1 MDKHL
6 SGVKQMELRHLRYFI
21 AVAEE
26 LNFTKAA
33 EKLCIVQPS
42 LSKQI
47 RDLEDEIGV
56 ILFERDKRSVHLTKA
71 GSGFLEHAYKTI
83 ESAERAIGAAKQII
97 LSSNKQTKIGF
108 NPLAEILIAP
118 HIVVMLRNNGYQAE
132 FKSMSCGDQI
142 QALKN
147 SKLDLSFTRFKIE
160 DPEYENIL
168 IKDESLYLFY
178 RENYK
183 DLDDSIKIESLEKS
197 QFIAFSAY
205 EAPVLSEKAQFFLKN
220 KKIHP
225 QHKIICTNIMQHIN
239 FLNTLNCWSIIPEYA
254 ISFLKG
260 KFNVKKLDLTAPL
273 YANYRKRSNNSS
285 LDIILPLLKKLN
297 RIENDLSLP
306 IISLNHR

>member
-1 MDKHL
+1 MNEYPR
-6 SGVKQMELRHLRYFI
+6 SGTMELRHLRYFI

-56 ILFERDKRSVHLTKA
+56 ILFERDKRNVHLTNA
-71 GSGFLEHAYKTI
+71 GKGFLEHAYQTI
-83 ESAERAIGAAKQII
+83 ESSERAIATAKQII

-118 HIVVMLRNNGYQAE
+118 HIVSLMRNNGYHAE
-132 FKSMSCGDQI
+132 LKSMNCGDQI
-142 QALKN
+142 HALKN
-147 SKLDLSFTRFKIE
+147 SKLDLTFTRHKLE

-168 IKDESLYLFY
+168 IKNESMYLFY

-183 DLDDSIKIESLEKS
+183 DLDDSINVQKLENT
-197 QFIAFSAY
+197 QFITFSAH
-205 EAPVLSEKAQFFLKN
+205 EAPILAEKTVNFLKQSN
-220 KKIHP
+220 IHP
-225 QHKIICTNIMQHIN
+225 QHKILCSNIMQHIN
-239 FLNTLNCWSIIPEYA
+239 FLNTLNCWSIIPEYS

-260 KFNVKKLDLTAPL
+260 KYNVKKLELSAPL

-285 LDIILPLLKKLN
+285 LNIILPLLQKLKN
-297 RIENDLSLP
+297 IELKT
-306 IISLNHR
+306 

>member
-1 MDKHL
+1 MSFQR
-6 SGVKQMELRHLRYFI
+6 SGKMELRHLRYFI

-47 RDLEDEIGV
+47 RDLEEEIGV
-56 ILFERDKRSVHLTKA
+56 ILFERDKRNVHLTKA
-71 GSGFLEHAYKTI
+71 GKGFLEHAYQAITC
-83 ESAERAIGAAKQII
+83 AERAIATAKQIV
-97 LSSNKQTKIGF
+97 LSNNKETKIGF

-118 HIVVMLRNNGYQAE
+118 HIIVMLRNNGYKVE
-132 FKSMSCGDQI
+132 LKSMNCSDQI
-142 QALKN
+142 YDLKN
-147 SKLDLSFTRFKIE
+147 SKLDLTFTRYKLE

-168 IKDESLYLFY
+168 IKNEPLYLFY

-183 DLDDSIKIESLEKS
+183 DLDDSVTIQTLENS
-197 QFIAFSAY
+197 QFITFSAHD
-205 EAPVLSEKAQFFLKN
+205 APVLAEKTLSFLKQKN
-220 KKIHP
+220 IKP
-225 QHKIICTNIMQHIN
+225 QHKIMCSNIMQHIN

-260 KFNVKKLDLTAPL
+260 EYNVKKMELSAPL

-285 LDIILPLLKKLN
+285 LNIILPLLQKLKKY
-297 RIENDLSLP
+297 
-306 IISLNHR
+306 